1 MCVIADF
8 AGSAWADPLT
18 RLGMRHDLL
27 AIPIHDP
34 RERDMPPIG
43 LVALID
49 PATGRQREVRVT
61 ADVQRRFAAA
71 AAEQV
76 DEQQAALRRSGA
88 DVIELATESDWLGA
102 IIQHVRRRRVQA
114 VNAQVLRR

>member
-1 MCVIADF
+1 MISDF
-8 AGSAWADPLT
+8 AGDRVGDPLA
-18 RLGMRHDLL
+18 RLGLRHDLL

-34 RERDMPPIG
+34 RERDVPPIG
-43 LVALID
+43 LVALVD

-76 DEQQAALRRSGA
+76 ERAAAPRCGA
-88 DVIELATESDWLGA
+88 AAPT
-102 IIQHVRRRRVQA
+102 
-114 VNAQVLRR
+114 